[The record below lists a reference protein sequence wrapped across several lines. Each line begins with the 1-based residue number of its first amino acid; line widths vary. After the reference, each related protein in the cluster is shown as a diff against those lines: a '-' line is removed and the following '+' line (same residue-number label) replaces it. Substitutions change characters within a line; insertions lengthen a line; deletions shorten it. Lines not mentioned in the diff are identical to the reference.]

1 MFCAEFVL
9 LLCQINAVM
18 QVSESIL
25 SFATIHHGSFK
36 KKELAEYLSSSSDIN
51 DTSLN
56 TLLARLVSSGRL
68 VKVGWGEYAL
78 PQGGKY
84 KWVILPQPG
93 TVDLAC
99 KLKKRYPLADFCV
112 WDASCVVPFMLHVP
126 NVKMTIIDV
135 ERFLLQTFF
144 DAIKEMCPDQA
155 VLLSPTED
163 EYYKYGSNRDCIV
176 VNPLYT
182 ESPLEIV
189 DGIVVPTAEKVLVD
203 IVANPEFFYL
213 QGSEATTIYSN
224 VLRDCYISIP
234 RLKRYARRR
243 RCLDKVQKR
252 LNNIDY
258 ANND

>member
-1 MFCAEFVL
+1 
-9 LLCQINAVM
+9 
-18 QVSESIL
+18 
-25 SFATIHHGSFK
+25 
-36 KKELAEYLSSSSDIN
+36 
-51 DTSLN
+51 
-56 TLLARLVSSGRL
+56 
-68 VKVGWGEYAL
+68 
-78 PQGGKY
+78 
-84 KWVILPQPG
+84 
-93 TVDLAC
+93 
-99 KLKKRYPLADFCV
+99 
-112 WDASCVVPFMLHVP
+112 
-126 NVKMTIIDV
+126 MTIIDV

-144 DAIKEMCPDQA
+144 DAIKEMCPDQV

-163 EYYKYGSNRDCIV
+163 EYYKYGSNRDCFV

-182 ESPLEIV
+182 ESPLEMIV

-243 RCLDKVQKR
+243 RCLDKVQKI

>member
-1 MFCAEFVL
+1 
-9 LLCQINAVM
+9 M

-25 SFATIHHGSFK
+25 SFATIHRGPFK
-36 KKELAEYLSSSSDIN
+36 KKELAEYLRSGSDIN
-51 DTSLN
+51 DASLN

-68 VKVGWGEYAL
+68 VKTGWGEYAL

-84 KWVILPQPG
+84 KWVLLPRPE
-93 TVDLAC
+93 TADLAR
-99 KLKKRYPLADFCV
+99 KIKKRYPLADFCI
-112 WDASCVVPFMLHVP
+112 WDAGSVVPFMLHVP

-144 DAIKEMCPDQA
+144 DAIKEMCPGQA
-155 VLLSPTED
+155 VLLNPTED
-163 EYYKYGSNRDCIV
+163 EYYKYGSNMGCIV

-182 ESPLEIV
+182 ESPLETV

-243 RCLDKVQKR
+243 RCIDKVQNR
-252 LNNIDY
+252 LNNIDQPY
-258 ANND
+258 ND

>member
-1 MFCAEFVL
+1 
-9 LLCQINAVM
+9 M

-25 SFATIHHGSFK
+25 SFATIHRGPFK
-36 KKELAEYLSSSSDIN
+36 KKELAEYLRRDRDIN
-51 DTSLN
+51 DASLN
-56 TLLARLVSSGRL
+56 TLLARQVSSGRL
-68 VKVGWGEYAL
+68 VRTGWGEYAL

-84 KWVILPQPG
+84 KWVLLPRPD
-93 TVDLAC
+93 TADLAR

-112 WDASCVVPFMLHVP
+112 WDAGSVVPFMLHVP
-126 NVKMTIIDV
+126 NVKMTIVDV

-163 EYYKYGSNRDCIV
+163 EYYKYGSNKDSIV
-176 VNPLYT
+176 VNPLYS
-182 ESPLEIV
+182 ESPLETV

-224 VLRDCYISIP
+224 VLRDCSISIP

-243 RCLDKVQKR
+243 RCIDKVQNR
-252 LNNIDY
+252 LNNIDQPY
-258 ANND
+258 ND

>member
-9 LLCQINAVM
+9 LLRQVNATM

-25 SFATIHHGSFK
+25 SFAAIHHGPFK
-36 KKELAEYLSSSSDIN
+36 KKELAEYLRSNCEIN
-51 DTSLN
+51 DASLN

-68 VKVGWGEYAL
+68 AKTGWGEYAL
-78 PQGGKY
+78 PERGKY
-84 KWVILPQPG
+84 KWVLLPRPD
-93 TVDLAC
+93 TADLAR
-99 KLKKRYPLADFCV
+99 KIKKRYPLADFCI
-112 WDASCVVPFMLHVP
+112 WDAGSVVPFMLHMP
-126 NVKMTIIDV
+126 NVKMTIVDV
-135 ERFLLQTFF
+135 ERFLLPSFF

-155 VLLSPTED
+155 VLLNPTED
-163 EYYKYGSNRDCIV
+163 EYYKYGSHRASIV

-243 RCLDKVQKR
+243 RCIDEVEKR
-252 LNNIDY
+252 LRNIDQL
-258 ANND
+258 NND